1 MNLIDYDVEIIT
13 EKNPLKRI
21 ELCGRT
27 CYNSV
32 DKIKEG
38 SARKFV
44 DMLVN
49 AGHCSVLE
57 HCRVLVPRDVCNS
70 LAENM
75 KGKKPPYGLPDRC
88 SVIYSEMKNG
98 KGLFNMFTVMNA
110 RDFIA
115 IGGTVEQLETLEVA
129 DDFITVRFTI
139 PIAMSRELCRHREDS
154 FSEQS
159 TRYCNYAKQGIV
171 FTIPDQFE
179 LDDEDYHFLELCE
192 MQYNRCIE
200 KRGMKPQQARFFLP
214 LLTRTELIMT
224 ATKENWKHVL
234 ALRDHK
240 DADPEMQVIMKL
252 LKAKDE
258 FNYINS

>member
-1 MNLIDYDVEIIT
+1 MNLIDYDIQIID
-13 EKNPLKRI
+13 EQNPLKRI
-21 ELCGRT
+21 EICGRT
-27 CYNSV
+27 CYNSL
-32 DKIKEG
+32 DKMKEG

-57 HCRVLVPRDVCNS
+57 HCRVLVPRDVCNQ

-75 KGKKPPYGLPDRC
+75 QGKRPPYGMPDRC
-88 SVIYSEMKNG
+88 SVLYSEMKNG
-98 KGLFNMFTVMNA
+98 QGLYNNYTVMNA

-115 IGGTVEQLETLEVA
+115 IGGTVDQLATFTVS
-129 DDFITVRFTI
+129 DDYYTVRMTI

-159 TRYCNYAKQGIV
+159 TRYCNYAKQGLV
-171 FTIPDQFE
+171 FTMPQQFE

-192 MQYNRCIE
+192 AQYTRCIE
-200 KRGMKPQQARFFLP
+200 KKGMKPQQARFFLP
-214 LLTRTELIMT
+214 LMTRTELVMS

-252 LKAKDE
+252 LKDTNG
-258 FNYINS
+258 FNIN